1 MSVFVDTSA
10 LFALLDAD
18 DDNHANAAKSWPE
31 LIGSQQPLITT
42 SYVLVE
48 SCALIQN
55 RLGLEAV
62 RGFCDDLVPVLTVE
76 FVTSD
81 IHRLGTAALLAASK
95 RGLSLVDCVSFET
108 MRELG
113 IRSVFTFDR
122 HFRDYGFTVL
132 PLRSKHREH
141 MPLPEE

>member
-1 MSVFVDTSA
+1 MSVFIDTSA

-18 DDNHANAAKSWPE
+18 DSNHTKAAAAWRE
-31 LIGSQQPLITT
+31 LIVSRESMITT

-48 SCALIQN
+48 SCALVQN
-55 RLGLEAV
+55 RLGFEAV

-81 IHRLGTAALLAASK
+81 MHRLGTAALLAASK
-95 RGLSLVDCVSFET
+95 RGLSLVDCVSFEA

-122 HFRDYGFTVL
+122 HFREYGFTVL
-132 PLRSKHREH
+132 P
-141 MPLPEE
+141 

>member
-1 MSVFVDTSA
+1 MSVFIDTSA

-18 DDNHANAAKSWPE
+18 DSNHKKAAGAWRE
-31 LIGSQQPLITT
+31 LVVSRESMITT

-55 RLGLEAV
+55 RLGFEAV

-113 IRSVFTFDR
+113 IRSAFTFDR
-122 HFRDYGFTVL
+122 HFREYGFTVL
-132 PLRSKHREH
+132 P
-141 MPLPEE
+141 

>member
-10 LFALLDAD
+10 LFAIMDAD
-18 DDNHANAAKSWPE
+18 DNNHARAAGVWRE
-31 LIGSQQPLITT
+31 LIGSGQALVTT

-48 SCALIQN
+48 SSALIQS

-62 RGFCDDLVPVLTVE
+62 RGFCDDLVPVLSVE

-113 IRSVFTFDR
+113 IRSAFTFDR
-122 HFRDYGFTVL
+122 HFREYGFTAL
-132 PLRSKHREH
+132 P
-141 MPLPEE
+141 

>member
-10 LFALLDAD
+10 LFAIMDAD
-18 DDNHANAAKSWPE
+18 DNNHARAAGVWRE
-31 LIGSQQPLITT
+31 LIGSGQALVTT

-48 SCALIQN
+48 SSALIQS
-55 RLGLEAV
+55 RLGLEAA
-62 RGFCDDLVPVLTVE
+62 RGFCDDLVPVLSVE

-113 IRSVFTFDR
+113 IRSAFTFDR
-122 HFRDYGFTVL
+122 HFREYGFTAL
-132 PLRSKHREH
+132 P
-141 MPLPEE
+141 

>member
-1 MSVFVDTSA
+1 MSVFIDTSA

-18 DDNHANAAKSWPE
+18 DNNHTRAAGAWRE
-31 LIGSQQPLITT
+31 LIGSGQNLVTT

-55 RLGLEAV
+55 RLGFEAV
-62 RGFCDDLVPVLTVE
+62 RGFCDDLVPVLSVE
-76 FVTSD
+76 FVASD
-81 IHRLGTAALLAASK
+81 IHRLGTAALLAASRK
-95 RGLSLVDCVSFET
+95 GLSLVDCVSFET

-122 HFRDYGFTVL
+122 HFREYGFTAL
-132 PLRSKHREH
+132 P
-141 MPLPEE
+141 